1 VGKIF
6 FITGTDTGVG
16 KTVLT
21 ASLLYH
27 LRRRKIH
34 ALAMKPF
41 CTGTREDVKI
51 LQKLQTGGL
60 SDAEMNP
67 YFFNESIAPAVAAK
81 MHRKKIN
88 LRQVL
93 AKIFQIE
100 KRCDVLLIEG
110 VGGLMV
116 PLGTNFLV
124 RDLITELA
132 CPVIVVS
139 RNQLGTINHTLL
151 SVFALQDAV
160 QEQIKIVTMEPEIAD
175 SSSETNK
182 KVLTQMIKSKI
193 FSIPF
198 FGQKA
203 ASREVIG
210 KNYKKIKKTLAAI
223 LECD

>member
-1 VGKIF
+1 MSTRKEEIKI
-6 FITGTDTGVG
+6 
-16 KTVLT
+16 
-21 ASLLYH
+21 SLD
-27 LRRRKIH
+27 KIY
-34 ALAMKPF
+34 
-41 CTGTREDVKI
+41 ED
-51 LQKLQTGGL
+51 
-60 SDAEMNP
+60 
-67 YFFNESIAPAVAAK
+67 Y
-81 MHRKKIN
+81 KKISNIHQHLAVNGQQSTVN
-88 LRQVL
+88 L
-93 AKIFQIE
+93 I
-100 KRCDVLLIEG
+100 IEG
-110 VGGLMV
+110 AGGLMV

-151 SVFALQDAV
+151 SVFALQEAV

-182 KVLTQMIKSKI
+182 EVLTQMIKSKI